1 MLNVFRYIEYYF
13 NYELQSALKNGCL
26 QKDHKE
32 KVELGHPCKS
42 PKFRSARLN
51 FNHFI
56 GT

>member
-32 KVELGHPCKS
+32 KVELGHACKS